1 LDVLRAWGRK
11 EVTPMFIR
19 LFILVASVVTAAA
32 MANFPGGGG
41 P

>member
-1 LDVLRAWGRK
+1 ML
-11 EVTPMFIR
+11 IR
-19 LFILVASVVTAAA
+19 LLILLGSIITAAA

>member
-1 LDVLRAWGRK
+1 
-11 EVTPMFIR
+11 VTPMFIR

>member
-1 LDVLRAWGRK
+1 ML
-11 EVTPMFIR
+11 IR
-19 LFILVASVVTAAA
+19 LFILLASIVTAAA

>member
-1 LDVLRAWGRK
+1 ML
-11 EVTPMFIR
+11 IR
-19 LFILVASVVTAAA
+19 LLILLGSILTAAA